1 MSHSIDIQN
10 TGLNLRWGSQA
21 VSVDEEILPA
31 LDYWEVD
38 PDWDGIIFRSAAQA
52 VRPRKNQ
59 PIASELKIP
68 VPPGKRSCVRW
79 VTVDGQPFQ
88 TIVER

>member
-1 MSHSIDIQN
+1 MSQGIDIHN
-10 TGLNLRWGSQA
+10 VGLELRWGDQA
-21 VSVDEEILPA
+21 VSMDAEILPA

-38 PDWDGIIFRSAAQA
+38 PDWDGYIFHSAAQA
-52 VRPRKNQ
+52 VRPRKIQ
-59 PIASELKIP
+59 PIASELYLP

-79 VTVDGQPFQ
+79 VTVDGKLFQ